1 MIMVM
6 ATCGGLGAA
15 PRDEVSIGIA
25 QRLPTLHPLRT
36 SAAVVG
42 FLWGFVNR
50 SVTGFDDTWS
60 SICFLCTEVPTRENG
75 RIKVVPLADGRQ
87 GMEVTYSIR
96 PEMVWA
102 DGVPVTARDAEFTAE
117 VARSVGVGSYASAYY
132 AHVLGIA
139 MVDEH
144 TFTVKFDEVNYS
156 FAAPVDFELLS
167 EHIEGPIFRAAKGSA
182 DYLARSAYATRPT
195 EPGLWNGPY
204 RITAFDKD
212 TIILERNAF
221 WSGPK
226 PQFKRITLKP
236 IPDGIS
242 PAAWLLSGAIDYI
255 TGEVIGLPM
264 EQAVDLA
271 GQYPDRFDLISRPTL
286 SFEHLGINNE
296 NPLLA
301 DRHVRQALLQAIDRV
316 EMARQLFHDAAP
328 IADTPVSPRDL
339 GYDPNVR
346 RYAHN
351 PAHARQLLAE
361 AGFHAGADGILVD
374 AANHRLSLELLIP
387 SGNPERVRMGEWIK
401 QGWSAIG
408 VETRVSVIGAADF
421 FGRSMPQGKFDVCL
435 FAWNLV
441 PEIPPSLSVSSSAI
455 PTAQNGF
462 SGLNY
467 DRFSNREMDETMKLL
482 VGELEPSRRLPQW
495 RKFQRLY
502 TEELPSLPLFWHD
515 GTFLIP
521 KWLGGVRPTGHRTAT
536 SYWAERWRSE

>member
-1 MIMVM
+1 MVV
-6 ATCGGLGAA
+6 TCGGVGAA
-15 PRDEVSIGIA
+15 PRDELSIGIA

-36 SAAVVG
+36 SAAIVG

-50 SVTGFDDTWS
+50 SVTGFDDAWS
-60 SICFLCTEVPTRENG
+60 STCFLCTEVPTRENG
-75 RIKVVPLADGRQ
+75 RIKVIALADGHP

-102 DGVPVTARDAEFTAE
+102 DGVPVSAHDAVFTAV
-117 VARSVGVGSYASAYY
+117 VARAVGVGSYASTYY

-144 TFTVKFDEVNYS
+144 TFTVTFDEVNYS

-167 EHIEGPIFRAAKGSA
+167 EHIEGPIYRASHGAA
-182 DYLARSAYATRPT
+182 DYLAHSAYATHPT
-195 EPGLWNGPY
+195 DPGLWSGPY

-212 TIILERNAF
+212 SIVLDRNAY
-221 WSGPK
+221 WAGAK
-226 PQFKRITLKP
+226 TQFKRITLKP
-236 IPDGIS
+236 IPDGVS
-242 PAAWLLSGAIDYI
+242 PAAWLLGGSIDYVA
-255 TGEVIGLPM
+255 GEVAGLSM

-286 SFEHLGINNE
+286 SFEHLGINHD

-301 DRHVRQALLQAIDRV
+301 DRRVRQALLQSIDRA

-328 IADTPVSPRDL
+328 IADSPVSPRDP

-346 RYAHN
+346 HYTFN
-351 PAHARQLLAE
+351 PVHARQLLAE
-361 AGFHAGADGILVD
+361 AGFHPGADGVLVD
-374 AANHRLSLELLIP
+374 PANHRFSVELLIP
-387 SGNPERVRMGEWIK
+387 SGNPERVRMGDWIK
-401 QGWSAIG
+401 QGWAAVG
-408 VETRVSVIGAADF
+408 VETRVTVIGAAEF
-421 FGRSMPQGKFDVCL
+421 FGRSMPQGKFDVSL
-435 FAWNLV
+435 FAWILV
-441 PEIPPSLSVSSSAI
+441 PEIPPTTSLSTQAI

-467 DRFSNREMDETMKLL
+467 EHFSNHDLDETVKLL
-482 VGELEPSRRLPQW
+482 VAELEPSRRLPQW

-502 TEELPSLPLFWHD
+502 TEELPTLPLFWHD

-521 KWLGGVRPTGHRTAT
+521 KWLGGVNPTGHRTAT